1 MPDRDQLLRTR
12 NTDYNR
18 IDGKPELD
26 IHVVHNNLTNVACL
40 THENI
45 GVYQGCRSETGYFSR
60 VGSGSDS
67 FLTVGSVSASVSGGI
82 CFLEGLSVSEL
93 TPSISATQPVSRTL
107 VFTAWPKKTLI

>member
-60 VGSGSDS
+60 FGSESDS
-67 FLTVGSVSASVSGGI
+67 FLTVGSVSESGF
-82 CFLEGLSVSEL
+82 FLEGLFVSEL
-93 TPSISATQPVSRTL
+93 TPSISATQPVSHTL